1 MPRKNLASATAA
13 ANEDQSD
20 QLAATVEALT
30 TQVEAL
36 TGQVEVLRQV
46 LDEIREDLQ
55 WALQNDK
62 LRSAVGNRSRPFAH
76 ITSLPKNP
84 CAEDWEVN
92 RVKPED
98 LPPEPPSAPVAQSP
112 KGQAGLFD

>member
-1 MPRKNLASATAA
+1 MGAI
-13 ANEDQSD
+13 
-20 QLAATVEALT
+20 VEVLT

-46 LDEIREDLQ
+46 LDEVREDFQ

-62 LRSAVGNRSRPFAH
+62 LRSAAGNRSRPFIH
-76 ITSLPKNP
+76 ITSLPKDP
-84 CAEDWEVN
+84 CAKDWEIN

-98 LPPEPPSAPVAQSP
+98 LPPEPQSAPVAQAP
-112 KGQAGLFD
+112 TAQAGLFD